1 MEDKMK
7 KQPEYLNIYYKLRD
21 QITSGAYD
29 FGQRL
34 PSKRQLSDTEHLSVI
49 TIGHAYDLL
58 AEEGYVEARERSGY
72 YVSYND
78 ADPFLANAPENAATQ
93 GIRNNLLADFD
104 EKVRDSNNSLAHSD
118 ETVGGGSDSLVHSGR
133 RLGSD
138 SPVKMN
144 APYREKFVVP
154 PVANFPFLSYA
165 KTVRRVLSDE
175 GEKLFVKS
183 ENQGRLDLRQAIA
196 AYLLRNRGMKVSPE
210 QILVGSG
217 AEYLYGII
225 VMMLGRDR
233 IYGIEDPS
241 YEMIEKIYVQNGAS
255 IEKLQM
261 GADGITSSALQ
272 RTKAGVLHVT
282 PFHSYPSGATADASK
297 RAEYINWAKHRD
309 AFIVEDDYDSEFTVK
324 TRREDTL
331 FSIEPKRHVIY
342 INTFSRTIS
351 HATRIGY
358 MVLPSELSEEFLSK
372 VSFFS
377 CTVPVLDQVVL
388 RELLNS
394 GEFERHI
401 NRVRRKLGSAG
412 N

>member
-1 MEDKMK
+1 MK

-78 ADPFLANAPENAATQ
+78 ADPFLANAPEDAAKQ
-93 GIRNNLLADFD
+93 ALR
-104 EKVRDSNNSLAHSD
+104 NNSL
-118 ETVGGGSDSLVHSGR
+118 TDSSSLE
-133 RLGSD
+133 
-138 SPVKMN
+138 KIN
-144 APYREKFVVP
+144 APYKEEFVVP

-196 AYLLRNRGMKVSPE
+196 AYLLRNRGMKVSPK

-255 IEKLQM
+255 IEKLHM
-261 GADGITSSALQ
+261 GSDGITSSALQ

-282 PFHSYPSGATADASK
+282 PFHSYPSGVTADATK

-358 MVLPSELSEEFLSK
+358 MVLPSDLSEELLSK

-401 NRVRRKLGSAG
+401 NRVRRKMGSAG

>member
-93 GIRNNLLADFD
+93 A
-104 EKVRDSNNSLAHSD
+104 VRNNSLVDSD
-118 ETVGGGSDSLVHSGR
+118 EMMGNRDSSQKGSSLEKIKASHESN
-133 RLGSD
+133 SFE
-138 SPVKMN
+138 KMN
-144 APYREKFVVP
+144 SPYKEEFVVP

-241 YEMIEKIYVQNGAS
+241 YEMIEKIYAQNGAS

-261 GADGITSSALQ
+261 GPDGITSSALQ
-272 RTKAGVLHVT
+272 RTKSGVLHVT

-351 HATRIGY
+351 HATRVGY
-358 MVLPSELSEEFLSK
+358 MVLPSELCNELLSK

>member
-1 MEDKMK
+1 MK

-93 GIRNNLLADFD
+93 A
-104 EKVRDSNNSLAHSD
+104 VRNNSL
-118 ETVGGGSDSLVHSGR
+118 TDSSSLE
-133 RLGSD
+133 
-138 SPVKMN
+138 KIN
-144 APYREKFVVP
+144 APYKEEFVVP

-241 YEMIEKIYVQNGAS
+241 YEMIEKIYAQNGAS

-261 GADGITSSALQ
+261 GPDGITSSALQ
-272 RTKAGVLHVT
+272 RTKSGVLHVT

-351 HATRIGY
+351 HATRVGY
-358 MVLPSELSEEFLSK
+358 MVLPSELCNELLSK

>member
-1 MEDKMK
+1 MK
-7 KQPEYLNIYYKLRD
+7 IQPEYLNIYYKLRD
-21 QITSGAYD
+21 QITSGAYS

-78 ADPFLANAPENAATQ
+78 ADPFLANAPEDAAKQ
-93 GIRNNLLADFD
+93 ALR
-104 EKVRDSNNSLAHSD
+104 NNSL
-118 ETVGGGSDSLVHSGR
+118 TDSSSLE
-133 RLGSD
+133 
-138 SPVKMN
+138 KIN
-144 APYREKFVVP
+144 APYKEEFVVP

-225 VMMLGRDR
+225 VMMLGRER

-241 YEMIEKIYVQNGAS
+241 YEMIEKIYAQNGAS

-261 GADGITSSALQ
+261 GPGGITSDALK

-282 PFHSYPSGATADASK
+282 PFHSYPSGVTADATK

-351 HATRIGY
+351 HATRVGY
-358 MVLPSELSEEFLSK
+358 MVLPAELSGELLSK

>member
-93 GIRNNLLADFD
+93 A
-104 EKVRDSNNSLAHSD
+104 VRNNSLVDSD
-118 ETVGGGSDSLVHSGR
+118 EMMGNRDSSQKGSSLEKIKASHESNSFG
-133 RLGSD
+133 
-138 SPVKMN
+138 KMN
-144 APYREKFVVP
+144 SPYKEEFVVP

-241 YEMIEKIYVQNGAS
+241 YEMIEKIYAQNGAS

-261 GADGITSSALQ
+261 GPDGITSSALQ
-272 RTKAGVLHVT
+272 RTKSGVLHVT
-282 PFHSYPSGATADASK
+282 LFHSYPSGVTADATK

-351 HATRIGY
+351 HATRVGY
-358 MVLPSELSEEFLSK
+358 MVLPSELCNELLSK

>member
-93 GIRNNLLADFD
+93 A
-104 EKVRDSNNSLAHSD
+104 VRNNSLTDSD
-118 ETVGGGSDSLVHSGR
+118 EMMGNRDSSQKGSSLEKIKASHESNSFG
-133 RLGSD
+133 
-138 SPVKMN
+138 KMN
-144 APYREKFVVP
+144 SPYKEEFVVP

-241 YEMIEKIYVQNGAS
+241 YEMIEKIYAQNGAS

-261 GADGITSSALQ
+261 GPDGITSSALQ
-272 RTKAGVLHVT
+272 RTKSGVLHVT

-309 AFIVEDDYDSEFTVK
+309 AFIVEDEYDSEFTVK

-351 HATRIGY
+351 HATRVGY
-358 MVLPSELSEEFLSK
+358 MVLPSELCNELLSK

>member
-1 MEDKMK
+1 MK

-21 QITSGAYD
+21 QITSGAYH

-34 PSKRQLSDTEHLSVI
+34 PSKRQLADTEHLSVI

-93 GIRNNLLADFD
+93 A
-104 EKVRDSNNSLAHSD
+104 VRNNSL
-118 ETVGGGSDSLVHSGR
+118 VDSSSLE
-133 RLGSD
+133 
-138 SPVKMN
+138 KIN
-144 APYREKFVVP
+144 APYKEEFVVP

-241 YEMIEKIYVQNGAS
+241 YEMIEKIYAQNGAS

-261 GADGITSSALQ
+261 GPDGITSSALQ
-272 RTKAGVLHVT
+272 RTKSGVLHVT

-351 HATRIGY
+351 HATRVGY
-358 MVLPSELSEEFLSK
+358 MVLPSELCNELLSK

>member
-93 GIRNNLLADFD
+93 A
-104 EKVRDSNNSLAHSD
+104 VRNNSL
-118 ETVGGGSDSLVHSGR
+118 TDSSSLE
-133 RLGSD
+133 
-138 SPVKMN
+138 KIN
-144 APYREKFVVP
+144 APYKEEFVVP

-241 YEMIEKIYVQNGAS
+241 YEMIEKIYAQNGAS

-261 GADGITSSALQ
+261 GPDGITSSALQ
-272 RTKAGVLHVT
+272 RTKSGVLHVT

-351 HATRIGY
+351 HATRVGY
-358 MVLPSELSEEFLSK
+358 MVLPSELCNELLSK

>member
-93 GIRNNLLADFD
+93 A
-104 EKVRDSNNSLAHSD
+104 VRNNSLVDFS
-118 ETVGGGSDSLVHSGR
+118 SLE
-133 RLGSD
+133 
-138 SPVKMN
+138 KIN
-144 APYREKFVVP
+144 APYKEEFVVP

-241 YEMIEKIYVQNGAS
+241 YEMIEKIYAQNGAS

-261 GADGITSSALQ
+261 GPDGITSSALQ
-272 RTKAGVLHVT
+272 RTKSGVLHVT

-351 HATRIGY
+351 HATRVGY
-358 MVLPSELSEEFLSK
+358 MVLPSELCNELLSK

>member
-1 MEDKMK
+1 MRHKMK

-34 PSKRQLSDTEHLSVI
+34 PSKRQLADTEHLSVI

-78 ADPFLANAPENAATQ
+78 ADPFLANAPENAAMQ
-93 GIRNNLLADFD
+93 A
-104 EKVRDSNNSLAHSD
+104 VRKNSLM
-118 ETVGGGSDSLVHSGR
+118 DSSSLEKIKASHESNSFG
-133 RLGSD
+133 
-138 SPVKMN
+138 KMN
-144 APYREKFVVP
+144 APYKEEFVVP

-241 YEMIEKIYVQNGAS
+241 YEMIEKIYAQNGAS

-282 PFHSYPSGATADASK
+282 PFHSYPSGATANATK

-358 MVLPSELSEEFLSK
+358 MVLPSELCNKLLSK

-401 NRVRRKLGSAG
+401 NRVRRKLGS
-412 N
+412 

>member
-93 GIRNNLLADFD
+93 A
-104 EKVRDSNNSLAHSD
+104 VRNNSL
-118 ETVGGGSDSLVHSGR
+118 TDSSSLE
-133 RLGSD
+133 
-138 SPVKMN
+138 KIN
-144 APYREKFVVP
+144 APYKEEFVVP
-154 PVANFPFLSYA
+154 PAANFPFLSYA

-241 YEMIEKIYVQNGAS
+241 YEMIEKIYAQNGAS

-261 GADGITSSALQ
+261 GPDGITSSALQ
-272 RTKAGVLHVT
+272 RTKSGVLHVT

-351 HATRIGY
+351 HATRVGY
-358 MVLPSELSEEFLSK
+358 MVLPSELCNELLSK

>member
-1 MEDKMK
+1 MK

-93 GIRNNLLADFD
+93 A
-104 EKVRDSNNSLAHSD
+104 VRNNSL
-118 ETVGGGSDSLVHSGR
+118 TDSSSLE
-133 RLGSD
+133 
-138 SPVKMN
+138 KIN
-144 APYREKFVVP
+144 APYKEEFVVP

-183 ENQGRLDLRQAIA
+183 ENQGRIDLRQAIA

-241 YEMIEKIYVQNGAS
+241 YEMIEKIYAQNGAS

-261 GADGITSSALQ
+261 GPDGITSSALQ
-272 RTKAGVLHVT
+272 RTKSGVLHVT

-351 HATRIGY
+351 HATRVGY
-358 MVLPSELSEEFLSK
+358 MVLPSELCNELLSK

>member
-34 PSKRQLSDTEHLSVI
+34 PSKRQLADTEHLSVI

-93 GIRNNLLADFD
+93 A
-104 EKVRDSNNSLAHSD
+104 VRNNSL
-118 ETVGGGSDSLVHSGR
+118 VDSSSLE
-133 RLGSD
+133 
-138 SPVKMN
+138 KIN
-144 APYREKFVVP
+144 APYKEEFVVP

-241 YEMIEKIYVQNGAS
+241 YEMIEKIYAQNGAP

-261 GADGITSSALQ
+261 GPDGITSSALQ

-297 RAEYINWAKHRD
+297 RAEYINWAKHRE

-358 MVLPSELSEEFLSK
+358 MVLPSELCNELLSK

>member
-1 MEDKMK
+1 MK

-21 QITSGAYD
+21 QITSGAYH

-34 PSKRQLSDTEHLSVI
+34 PSKRQLADTEHLSVI

-93 GIRNNLLADFD
+93 A
-104 EKVRDSNNSLAHSD
+104 VRNNSLVDSD
-118 ETVGGGSDSLVHSGR
+118 EMMGNRDSSQKGSSLEKIKASHESNSFG
-133 RLGSD
+133 
-138 SPVKMN
+138 KMN
-144 APYREKFVVP
+144 SPYKEEFVVP

-241 YEMIEKIYVQNGAS
+241 YEMIEKIYAQNGAS

-261 GADGITSSALQ
+261 GPDGITSSALQ
-272 RTKAGVLHVT
+272 RTKSGVLHVT

-351 HATRIGY
+351 HATRVGY

>member
-93 GIRNNLLADFD
+93 A
-104 EKVRDSNNSLAHSD
+104 VRNNSLVDSD
-118 ETVGGGSDSLVHSGR
+118 EMMGNRDSSQKGSSLEKIKASHESNSFG
-133 RLGSD
+133 
-138 SPVKMN
+138 KMN
-144 APYREKFVVP
+144 SPYKEEFVVP

-241 YEMIEKIYVQNGAS
+241 YEMIEKIYAQNGAS

-261 GADGITSSALQ
+261 GPDGITSSALQ
-272 RTKAGVLHVT
+272 RTKSGVLHVT

-351 HATRIGY
+351 HATRVGY
-358 MVLPSELSEEFLSK
+358 MVLPSELCNELLSK

>member
-93 GIRNNLLADFD
+93 A
-104 EKVRDSNNSLAHSD
+104 VRNNSL
-118 ETVGGGSDSLVHSGR
+118 TDSSSLE
-133 RLGSD
+133 
-138 SPVKMN
+138 KIN
-144 APYREKFVVP
+144 APYKEEFVVP

-183 ENQGRLDLRQAIA
+183 ENQGRIDLRQAIA

-241 YEMIEKIYVQNGAS
+241 YEMIEKIYAQNGAS

-261 GADGITSSALQ
+261 GPDGITSSALQ
-272 RTKAGVLHVT
+272 RTKSGVLHVT

-351 HATRIGY
+351 HATRVGY
-358 MVLPSELSEEFLSK
+358 MVLPSELCNELLSK

>member
-93 GIRNNLLADFD
+93 A
-104 EKVRDSNNSLAHSD
+104 VRNNSLVDSD
-118 ETVGGGSDSLVHSGR
+118 EMMGNRDSKQKGSSLEKIKASHESNSFG
-133 RLGSD
+133 
-138 SPVKMN
+138 KMN
-144 APYREKFVVP
+144 SPYKEEFVVP

-241 YEMIEKIYVQNGAS
+241 YEMIEKIYAQNGAS

-261 GADGITSSALQ
+261 GPDGITSSALQ
-272 RTKAGVLHVT
+272 RTKSGVLHVT

-351 HATRIGY
+351 HATRVGY
-358 MVLPSELSEEFLSK
+358 MVLPSELSEE
-372 VSFFS
+372 
-377 CTVPVLDQVVL
+377 
-388 RELLNS
+388 LL
-394 GEFERHI
+394 
-401 NRVRRKLGSAG
+401 
-412 N
+412 

>member
-93 GIRNNLLADFD
+93 A
-104 EKVRDSNNSLAHSD
+104 VRNNSLVDSD
-118 ETVGGGSDSLVHSGR
+118 EMMGNRDSSQKGSFLEKIKASHESNSFG
-133 RLGSD
+133 
-138 SPVKMN
+138 KMN
-144 APYREKFVVP
+144 SPYKEEFVVP

-241 YEMIEKIYVQNGAS
+241 YEMIEKIYAQNGAS

-261 GADGITSSALQ
+261 GPDGITSSALQ
-272 RTKAGVLHVT
+272 RTKSGVLHVT

-351 HATRIGY
+351 HATRVGY
-358 MVLPSELSEEFLSK
+358 MVLPSELCNELLSK

>member
-93 GIRNNLLADFD
+93 A
-104 EKVRDSNNSLAHSD
+104 VRNNSLVDSD
-118 ETVGGGSDSLVHSGR
+118 EMMGNRDSSQKGSSLEKIKASHESNSFG
-133 RLGSD
+133 
-138 SPVKMN
+138 KMN
-144 APYREKFVVP
+144 SHYKEEFVVP

-241 YEMIEKIYVQNGAS
+241 YEMIEKIYAQNGAS

-261 GADGITSSALQ
+261 GPDGITSSALQ
-272 RTKAGVLHVT
+272 RTKSGVLHVT

-351 HATRIGY
+351 HATRVGY
-358 MVLPSELSEEFLSK
+358 MVLPSELCNELLSK

>member
-93 GIRNNLLADFD
+93 A
-104 EKVRDSNNSLAHSD
+104 VRNNSLVDSD
-118 ETVGGGSDSLVHSGR
+118 EMMGN
-133 RLGSD
+133 
-138 SPVKMN
+138 SPYK
-144 APYREKFVVP
+144 EEFVVP

-241 YEMIEKIYVQNGAS
+241 YEMIEKIYAQNGAS

-261 GADGITSSALQ
+261 GPDGITSSALQ
-272 RTKAGVLHVT
+272 RTKSGVLHVT

-351 HATRIGY
+351 HATRVGY
-358 MVLPSELSEEFLSK
+358 MVLPSELCNELLSK

>member
-1 MEDKMK
+1 MK

-93 GIRNNLLADFD
+93 A
-104 EKVRDSNNSLAHSD
+104 VRNNSL
-118 ETVGGGSDSLVHSGR
+118 VDSSSLE
-133 RLGSD
+133 
-138 SPVKMN
+138 KIN
-144 APYREKFVVP
+144 APYKEEFVVP

-241 YEMIEKIYVQNGAS
+241 YEMIEKIYAQNGAS

-261 GADGITSSALQ
+261 GPDGITSSALQ
-272 RTKAGVLHVT
+272 RTKSGVLHVT

-351 HATRIGY
+351 HATRVGY
-358 MVLPSELSEEFLSK
+358 MVLPSELCNELLSK

>member
-93 GIRNNLLADFD
+93 A
-104 EKVRDSNNSLAHSD
+104 VRNNSLVDSD
-118 ETVGGGSDSLVHSGR
+118 EMMGNRDSSQKGSSLEKIKASHESNSFG
-133 RLGSD
+133 
-138 SPVKMN
+138 KMN
-144 APYREKFVVP
+144 SHYKEEFVVP

-241 YEMIEKIYVQNGAS
+241 YEMIDKIYAQNGAS

-261 GADGITSSALQ
+261 GPDGITSSALQ
-272 RTKAGVLHVT
+272 RTKSGVLHVT

-351 HATRIGY
+351 HATRVGY
-358 MVLPSELSEEFLSK
+358 MVLPSELCNELLSK

>member
-21 QITSGAYD
+21 QITSGAYS

-34 PSKRQLSDTEHLSVI
+34 PSKRQLAYTEHLSVI

-78 ADPFLANAPENAATQ
+78 ADPFLANAPDDRYSGSNHRQDYEVRIDGSSRLISGKQ
-93 GIRNNLLADFD
+93 KGSSL
-104 EKVRDSNNSLAHSD
+104 EKIKASHESNSF
-118 ETVGGGSDSLVHSGR
+118 G
-133 RLGSD
+133 
-138 SPVKMN
+138 KMN
-144 APYREKFVVP
+144 SPYKEEFVVP

-241 YEMIEKIYVQNGAS
+241 YEMIEKIYAQNGAS

-261 GADGITSSALQ
+261 GPDGITSSALQ
-272 RTKAGVLHVT
+272 RTKSGVLHVT
-282 PFHSYPSGATADASK
+282 PFHSYPSGSTADASK

-351 HATRIGY
+351 HATRVGY
-358 MVLPSELSEEFLSK
+358 MVLPSELCNELLSK

>member
-1 MEDKMK
+1 MK

-21 QITSGAYD
+21 QITSGAYS

-34 PSKRQLSDTEHLSVI
+34 PSKRQLADTEHLSVI

-93 GIRNNLLADFD
+93 A
-104 EKVRDSNNSLAHSD
+104 VRNNSL
-118 ETVGGGSDSLVHSGR
+118 VDSSSLE
-133 RLGSD
+133 
-138 SPVKMN
+138 KIN
-144 APYREKFVVP
+144 APYKEEFVVP
-154 PVANFPFLSYA
+154 PVTNFPFLSYA

-241 YEMIEKIYVQNGAS
+241 YEMIEKIYAQNGAS

-261 GADGITSSALQ
+261 GPDGITSSALQ
-272 RTKAGVLHVT
+272 RTKSGVLHVT

-351 HATRIGY
+351 HATRVGY
-358 MVLPSELSEEFLSK
+358 MVLPSELCNELLSK

>member
-93 GIRNNLLADFD
+93 A
-104 EKVRDSNNSLAHSD
+104 VRNNSL
-118 ETVGGGSDSLVHSGR
+118 VDSSSLE
-133 RLGSD
+133 
-138 SPVKMN
+138 KIN
-144 APYREKFVVP
+144 APYKEEFVVP

-241 YEMIEKIYVQNGAS
+241 YEMIEKIYAQNGAS

-261 GADGITSSALQ
+261 GPDGITSSALQ
-272 RTKAGVLHVT
+272 RTKSGVLHVT

-351 HATRIGY
+351 HATRVGY
-358 MVLPSELSEEFLSK
+358 MVLPSELCNELLSK

>member
-78 ADPFLANAPENAATQ
+78 ADPFLANAPEDAAKQ
-93 GIRNNLLADFD
+93 ALR
-104 EKVRDSNNSLAHSD
+104 NNSL
-118 ETVGGGSDSLVHSGR
+118 TDSSSLE
-133 RLGSD
+133 
-138 SPVKMN
+138 KIN
-144 APYREKFVVP
+144 APYKEEFVVP

-241 YEMIEKIYVQNGAS
+241 YEMIEKIYAQNGAS

-261 GADGITSSALQ
+261 GPDGITSSALQ
-272 RTKAGVLHVT
+272 RTKSGVLHVT

-351 HATRIGY
+351 HATRVGY
-358 MVLPSELSEEFLSK
+358 MVLPSELCNELLSK

>member
-93 GIRNNLLADFD
+93 A
-104 EKVRDSNNSLAHSD
+104 VRNNSLVDSD
-118 ETVGGGSDSLVHSGR
+118 EMMGNRDSSQKGSSLEKIKASHESNSFG
-133 RLGSD
+133 
-138 SPVKMN
+138 KMN
-144 APYREKFVVP
+144 SPYKEEFVVP
-154 PVANFPFLSYA
+154 PVANFSFLSYA

-241 YEMIEKIYVQNGAS
+241 YEMIEKIYAQNGAS

-261 GADGITSSALQ
+261 GPDGITSSALQ
-272 RTKAGVLHVT
+272 RTKSGVLHVT

-351 HATRIGY
+351 HATRVGY
-358 MVLPSELSEEFLSK
+358 MVLPSELCNELLSK

>member
-1 MEDKMK
+1 MK
-7 KQPEYLNIYYKLRD
+7 RQPEYLNVYYKLRE
-21 QITSGAYD
+21 QITSGAYH
-29 FGQRL
+29 FGQKL
-34 PSKRQLSDTEHLSVI
+34 PSKRQLSDMEHLSVI

-78 ADPFLANAPENAATQ
+78 ADPFLAVGAGARLREASEEDSSRVNEERGGDPQ
-93 GIRNNLLADFD
+93 ADYK
-104 EKVRDSNNSLAHSD
+104 E
-118 ETVGGGSDSLVHSGR
+118 E
-133 RLGSD
+133 
-138 SPVKMN
+138 
-144 APYREKFVVP
+144 FVVP

-175 GEKLFVKS
+175 GENLFVKS

-196 AYLLRNRGMKVSPE
+196 AYLLRNRGMKVSPG

-225 VMMLGRDR
+225 VMMLGRGR

-261 GADGITSSALQ
+261 GPDGITSLALQ
-272 RTKAGVLHVT
+272 KTKARVLHVT
-282 PFHSYPSGATADASK
+282 PFHSYPSGTTADATK
-297 RAEYINWAKHRD
+297 RVEYINWAKHRD
-309 AFIVEDDYDSEFTVK
+309 AIIVEDDYDSEFTVQ

-358 MVLPSELSEEFLSK
+358 MVLPSELCDELLSK

>member
-1 MEDKMK
+1 MK

-93 GIRNNLLADFD
+93 A
-104 EKVRDSNNSLAHSD
+104 VRNNSL
-118 ETVGGGSDSLVHSGR
+118 TDSSSLE
-133 RLGSD
+133 
-138 SPVKMN
+138 KIN
-144 APYREKFVVP
+144 APYKEEFVVP
-154 PVANFPFLSYA
+154 PAANFPFLSYA

-241 YEMIEKIYVQNGAS
+241 YEMIEKIYAQNGAS

-261 GADGITSSALQ
+261 GPDGITSSALQ
-272 RTKAGVLHVT
+272 RTKSGVLHVT

-351 HATRIGY
+351 HATRVGY
-358 MVLPSELSEEFLSK
+358 MVLPSELCNELLSK

>member
-1 MEDKMK
+1 MK

-93 GIRNNLLADFD
+93 A
-104 EKVRDSNNSLAHSD
+104 VRNNSLVDSD
-118 ETVGGGSDSLVHSGR
+118 EMMGNRDSSQKGSSLEKIKASHESNSFG
-133 RLGSD
+133 
-138 SPVKMN
+138 KMN
-144 APYREKFVVP
+144 SHYKEEFVVP

-241 YEMIEKIYVQNGAS
+241 YEMIDKIYAQNGAS

-261 GADGITSSALQ
+261 GPDGITSSALQ
-272 RTKAGVLHVT
+272 RTKSGVLHVT

-351 HATRIGY
+351 HATRVGY
-358 MVLPSELSEEFLSK
+358 MVLPSELCNELLSK

>member
-78 ADPFLANAPENAATQ
+78 ADPFLANALENAATQ
-93 GIRNNLLADFD
+93 A
-104 EKVRDSNNSLAHSD
+104 VRNNSL
-118 ETVGGGSDSLVHSGR
+118 TDSSSLE
-133 RLGSD
+133 
-138 SPVKMN
+138 KIN
-144 APYREKFVVP
+144 APYKEEFVVP

-241 YEMIEKIYVQNGAS
+241 YEMIEKIYAQNGAS

-261 GADGITSSALQ
+261 GPDGITSSALQ
-272 RTKAGVLHVT
+272 RTKSGVLHVT

-351 HATRIGY
+351 HATRVGY
-358 MVLPSELSEEFLSK
+358 MVLPSELCNELLSK

>member
-1 MEDKMK
+1 MK

-93 GIRNNLLADFD
+93 A
-104 EKVRDSNNSLAHSD
+104 VRNNSLVDSD
-118 ETVGGGSDSLVHSGR
+118 EMMGNRDSSQKGSSLEKIKASHESNSFG
-133 RLGSD
+133 
-138 SPVKMN
+138 KMN
-144 APYREKFVVP
+144 SPYKEEFVVP

-241 YEMIEKIYVQNGAS
+241 YEMIEKIYAQNGAS

-261 GADGITSSALQ
+261 GPDGITSSALQ
-272 RTKAGVLHVT
+272 RTKSGVLHVT

-351 HATRIGY
+351 HATRVGY
-358 MVLPSELSEEFLSK
+358 MVLPSELCNELLSK

>member
-93 GIRNNLLADFD
+93 A
-104 EKVRDSNNSLAHSD
+104 VRNNSL
-118 ETVGGGSDSLVHSGR
+118 TDSSSLE
-133 RLGSD
+133 
-138 SPVKMN
+138 KIN
-144 APYREKFVVP
+144 APYKEEFVVP
-154 PVANFPFLSYA
+154 PVTNFPFLSYA

-241 YEMIEKIYVQNGAS
+241 YEMIEKIYAQNGAS

-261 GADGITSSALQ
+261 GPDGITSSALQ
-272 RTKAGVLHVT
+272 RTKSGVLHVT

-351 HATRIGY
+351 HATRVGY
-358 MVLPSELSEEFLSK
+358 MVLPSELCNELLSK

>member
-1 MEDKMK
+1 MK

-93 GIRNNLLADFD
+93 A
-104 EKVRDSNNSLAHSD
+104 VRNNSL
-118 ETVGGGSDSLVHSGR
+118 TDSSSLE
-133 RLGSD
+133 
-138 SPVKMN
+138 KIN
-144 APYREKFVVP
+144 APYKEEFVVP

-351 HATRIGY
+351 HATRVGY
-358 MVLPSELSEEFLSK
+358 MVLPSELCNELLSK